1 MSSSSRRAALREL
14 LPAAGVDAL
23 LVTDLVNIRYLTG
36 FTGSNAA
43 LLVHADGDTRSRLCT
58 DGRYRVQA
66 AAEVPDLDTV
76 IDRPCALALVASCR
90 ECGVDRLGF
99 ESDSV
104 TVDGYA
110 ALVEAGGGVELLRA
124 PGLVQR
130 LRTVKDDGEI
140 ATLRA
145 ACAAGD
151 AALADLMAAGGL
163 RPGRTEREVA
173 LDLESRMRDHGATG
187 PAFETIV
194 AAGVH
199 SAVPHHSPTGTQLRA
214 GDLVTLDFG
223 ALVDGYHSDMTRTVV
238 LGPATAW
245 QRELYALVAAAQA
258 AGRAAL
264 TPGTATSDVDE
275 AARSVVDA
283 AGRGSEFVH
292 GLGHGV
298 GLQIHEAPALAR
310 TGTGALAAGMVLTV
324 EPGVYVEGR
333 GGVRI
338 EDTLVVR
345 DGEPDLLTRT
355 SKELLEPG
363 AR

>member
-43 LLVHADGDTRSRLCT
+43 LLVHADGDSHSRLCT

-66 AAEVPDLDTV
+66 AAEVPDLHTV

-90 ECGVDRLGF
+90 ELDADRLGF

-104 TVDGYA
+104 TVDGHA
-110 ALVEAGGGVELLRA
+110 ALVEAGDGVELHRA

-130 LRTVKDDGEI
+130 LRTVKDDDEI
-140 ATLRA
+140 AALRA

-187 PAFETIV
+187 PAFDTIV

-238 LGPATAW
+238 LGPAGAW

-264 TPGTATSDVDE
+264 APGTATSDVDA

-283 AGRGSEFVH
+283 AGRGAEFVH

-355 SKELLEPG
+355 SKELLEV
-363 AR
+363 

>member
-1 MSSSSRRAALREL
+1 MSSSSRRGALRAL

-43 LLVHADGDTRSRLCT
+43 LLVHADGDSRSRLCT

-76 IDRPCALALVASCR
+76 IDRPSALALVASCHQW
-90 ECGVDRLGF
+90 GVDRLGF

-104 TVDGYA
+104 TVDGHA
-110 ALVEAGGGVELLRA
+110 ALVEAGGGVELHRA

-199 SAVPHHSPTGTQLRA
+199 SAVPHHSPTGAQLRA

-264 TPGTATSDVDE
+264 TPGTTTSDVDG
-275 AARSVVDA
+275 AARRVVDA
-283 AGRGSEFVH
+283 AGRGAEFVH

-310 TGTGALAAGMVLTV
+310 TGTGALAAGMVLTI

-355 SKELLEPG
+355 SKELLEL
-363 AR
+363 